1 MTKIPLFPLNMV
13 VLPFEKVPLHI
24 FEPRYK
30 KMISESIENNS
41 PFGIVLNN
49 NGSVDSVGC
58 TLNVTKVIK
67 HYESGEYDLIAT
79 GKKCFQIIDKSK
91 EDNLWIGNIEY
102 MKGPIIEEGN
112 LLKSV
117 QNKYLELVIKLGKEK
132 DFEQYID
139 KEISFQFLV
148 GISLPT
154 DIKRNILLLENEN
167 KRLYYNND
175 LFKKVLSQK
184 IETDE
189 RDLPEAKLIV
199 VEFFDSS
206 FMSS

>member
-1 MTKIPLFPLNMV
+1 MV

-91 EDNLWIGNIEY
+91 EDNLWMGNIEY
-102 MKGPIIEEGN
+102 MEGPIIEGGN

-139 KEISFQFLV
+139 KEISFQFLA

-167 KRLYYNND
+167 KRLFYIND

-189 RDLPEAKLIV
+189 RDLPEA
-199 VEFFDSS
+199 
-206 FMSS
+206 

>member
-41 PFGIVLNN
+41 HFGIVLNN

-91 EDNLWIGNIEY
+91 EGNLWIGNIEY
-102 MKGPIIEEGN
+102 MEGPIIEEGN

-167 KRLYYNND
+167 KRLFYIND

-184 IETDE
+184 IETND
-189 RDLPEAKLIV
+189 RDLPEA
-199 VEFFDSS
+199 
-206 FMSS
+206 

>member
-139 KEISFQFLV
+139 KEISFQFLA

-167 KRLYYNND
+167 KRLFYIND

-184 IETDE
+184 IETNE
-189 RDLPEAKLIV
+189 RDLPEA
-199 VEFFDSS
+199 
-206 FMSS
+206 

>member
-1 MTKIPLFPLNMV
+1 MV

-30 KMISESIENNS
+30 KMISEAIENNS

-132 DFEQYID
+132 DFEQYVD
-139 KEISFQFLV
+139 KEISFQFLA

-154 DIKRNILLLENEN
+154 DIKRNILLHENEN
-167 KRLYYNND
+167 KRLFYIND

-184 IETDE
+184 IETNE
-189 RDLPEAKLIV
+189 RDLPEA
-199 VEFFDSS
+199 
-206 FMSS
+206 